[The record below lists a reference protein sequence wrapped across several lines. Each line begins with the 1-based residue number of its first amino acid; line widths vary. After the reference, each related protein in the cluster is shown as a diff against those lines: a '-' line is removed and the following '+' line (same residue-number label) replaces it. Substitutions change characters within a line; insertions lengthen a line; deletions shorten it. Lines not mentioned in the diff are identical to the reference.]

1 MPGAGRS
8 LKGVAQRAR
17 REWRVRA
24 RAALDDPG
32 MTVAEVLAWVGDLL
46 SDYAE
51 RLANEAA
58 YLGSARDGWLV
69 GRRARAELGIGI
81 EIDKM
86 PWRQVPHLASSGS
99 DDRHYVVRQGSD
111 GATLVE
117 FGDGVHGQRPSS
129 GSAIGVR
136 YRAGARYSSVLL
148 QQGRVIIDTDVGE
161 ASPVMAC
168 GIYRATV
175 VENADPL
182 VQRRL
187 RVQVPSVSGGEAMW
201 ALACVPSGGSDEI
214 PGIGD
219 GVWVGF
225 ESGDPSRPVWLG
237 RCPCWAVERLIL
249 GASETRCT
257 GLSTHP

>member
-1 MPGAGRS
+1 
-8 LKGVAQRAR
+8 
-17 REWRVRA
+17 
-24 RAALDDPG
+24 
-32 MTVAEVLAWVGDLL
+32 MTVAEVLAWVGDRL
-46 SDYAE
+46 SDYAQ
-51 RLANEAA
+51 RLSNEA
-58 YLGSARDGWLV
+58 YLGSARGGWWA

-81 EIDKM
+81 ELDGM
-86 PWRQVPHLASSGS
+86 PWRQVPHLASSGPE
-99 DDRHYVVRQGSD
+99 DRHYVVRPGSE
-111 GATLVE
+111 GVTLVE

-136 YRAGARYSSVLL
+136 YRAGARYSSVLQ

-161 ASPVMAC
+161 APSVVAC

-182 VQRRL
+182 MQRRL
-187 RVQVPSVSGGEAMW
+187 RAQLPGVSGGEAVW
-201 ALACVPSGGSDEI
+201 ALGCVPLGGFDEI

-237 RCPCWAVERLIL
+237 RVA
-249 GASETRCT
+249 GN
-257 GLSTHP
+257 